1 MAEALLR
8 KSGTMADQEQSAE
21 SLAEETSNMI
31 TMAEPGPDSPMVRTV
46 AQYLK
51 DLSFENPRPFS
62 RKQERDEPDFDIV
75 IGVHSRKADDGDY
88 MLEFSIRAE
97 ARSDEKTFFL
107 TELIY
112 VGCYSFANIA
122 EDKIEA
128 ILHLQ
133 LAPML
138 FPYARQILDDV
149 VQRGGYPPLHVEV
162 NAINYLDLF
171 KAHLERKKRDAGKT
185 AQA

>member
-1 MAEALLR
+1 
-8 KSGTMADQEQSAE
+8 MADQEQSAE
-21 SLAEETSNMI
+21 ALAEQASSMI
-31 TMAEPGPDSPMVRTV
+31 TMTPPGPDSPVVQTV

-51 DLSFENPRPFS
+51 DLSFENPRPFT

-75 IGVHSRKADDGDY
+75 IGIHNRKADEGDY

-107 TELIY
+107 AELIY
-112 VGCYSFANIA
+112 VGCYSFKNIP
-122 EDKIEA
+122 EENIES

-149 VQRGGYPPLHVEV
+149 IQRGGYPPLHVEV
-162 NAINYLDLF
+162 NAINYVELF
-171 KAHLERKKRDAGKT
+171 KAHLERKKRDAAKT
-185 AQA
+185 AKA